1 MEKGT
6 IQVYY
11 GSGQGKSAAALG
23 KAVGFASQ
31 GLKTIIIQFLK
42 SETNSEYF
50 EKLEPEIK
58 LFRFERSKDGF
69 ESLTDEQKQE
79 EKINIL
85 NGLNYAKKVLG
96 TGECEL
102 LVLDEILGVV
112 DEGIVSEEDIMEALE
127 GRAINT
133 NVILTGLN
141 ITPGIFEIADSVLNV
156 KPEK

>member
-6 IQVYY
+6 IQIYY
-11 GSGQGKSAAALG
+11 GCGQGKSAAALG
-23 KAVGFASQ
+23 NAVRYASQ
-31 GLKTIIIQFLK
+31 GKKSIIIQFLK
-42 SETNSEYF
+42 SETNSDYF

-69 ESLTDEQKQE
+69 DDLTEQQKQE

-96 TGECEL
+96 TGECDL
-102 LVLDEILGVV
+102 LVLDEVLGVV

-127 GRAINT
+127 GRSINT
-133 NVILTGLN
+133 NVILTGLHM
-141 ITPGIFEIADSVLNV
+141 TSGLFEIADSVLKV

>member
-23 KAVGFASQ
+23 NAIRFASE
-31 GLKTIIIQFLK
+31 GKNTIIIQFLK
-42 SETNSEYF
+42 SEDNLDYF

-58 LFRFERSKDGF
+58 LFRFERSKEGF
-69 ESLTDEQKQE
+69 ANLTDEQKQE

-96 TGECEL
+96 TGECDLLILDEL
-102 LVLDEILGVV
+102 LGVI
-112 DEGIVSEEDIMEALE
+112 DEGIMTEQDIIDVLA
-127 GRAINT
+127 GKSINT

-141 ITPGIFEIADSVLNV
+141 MTPGLFEIADSVLNI

>member
-11 GSGQGKSAAALG
+11 GNGQGKSAAALG
-23 KAVGFASQ
+23 NAVRFASQ

-42 SETNSEYF
+42 SETDSEYF

-69 ESLTDEQKQE
+69 ENLTDEQKQE

-96 TGECEL
+96 TGECDL
-102 LVLDEILGVV
+102 LVLDEVLGVL
-112 DEGIVSEEDIMEALE
+112 DEGIVAEDAIPDALE
-127 GRAINT
+127 GKSLAT
-133 NVILTGLN
+133 NVIITGQNMSEGL
-141 ITPGIFEIADSVLNV
+141 FKIADNVL
-156 KPEK
+156 KIESEK

>member
-11 GSGQGKSAAALG
+11 GNGQGKSAAALG
-23 KAVGFASQ
+23 NAIRFASQ
-31 GLKTIIIQFLK
+31 GKKCIIIEFLK
-42 SETNSEYF
+42 SETNTDYF

-69 ESLTDEQKQE
+69 ENLTEEQKEE

-96 TGECEL
+96 TGECDL
-102 LVLDEILGVV
+102 LILDEFLGVLDE
-112 DEGIVSEEDIMEALE
+112 GIIDEEDIISALE
-127 GRAINT
+127 SKSLIT
-133 NVILTGLN
+133 NVILTGQNMFQGL
-141 ITPGIFEIADSVLNV
+141 FKIADNVL
-156 KPEK
+156 KLESEK

>member
-23 KAVGFASQ
+23 NAVRLASE
-31 GLKTIIIQFLK
+31 GKKTIVIQFLK
-42 SETNSEYF
+42 SETSSEYF

-69 ESLTDEQKQE
+69 ESLTEEQKQE

-96 TGECEL
+96 TGECDL

-112 DEGIVSEEDIMEALE
+112 DEGIVSEEDIKEAIE

-133 NVILTGLN
+133 SVILTGLN
-141 ITPGIFEIADSVLNV
+141 ITPGIFEIADNVLNI

>member
-11 GSGQGKSAAALG
+11 GNGQGKSAAALG
-23 KAVGFASQ
+23 NAIRFASQ
-31 GLKTIIIQFLK
+31 GKKCIIIEFLK
-42 SETNSEYF
+42 SETNTDYF

-69 ESLTDEQKQE
+69 ENLTEEQKEE

-96 TGECEL
+96 TGECDL
-102 LVLDEILGVV
+102 LILDEFLGVLDE
-112 DEGIVSEEDIMEALE
+112 GIIDEEDIISALE
-127 GRAINT
+127 SKSLIT
-133 NVILTGLN
+133 NVILTGQNMSQGL
-141 ITPGIFEIADSVLNV
+141 FKIADNVL
-156 KPEK
+156 KLESEK

>member
-23 KAVGFASQ
+23 NAVGFASQ
-31 GLKTIIIQFLK
+31 GLKAIIIQFLK

>member
-11 GSGQGKSAAALG
+11 GNGQGKSAAALG
-23 KAVGFASQ
+23 NAIRFASQ
-31 GLKTIIIQFLK
+31 GKKCIIIQFLK
-42 SETNSEYF
+42 SETNTEYF

-69 ESLTDEQKQE
+69 ENLTDEQKQE

-96 TGECEL
+96 TGECDL
-102 LVLDEILGVV
+102 LVLDEVLGVL
-112 DEGIVSEEDIMEALE
+112 DEGIVAEDAITDALE
-127 GRAINT
+127 GKSLAT
-133 NVILTGLN
+133 NVIITGQNMSEGL
-141 ITPGIFEIADSVLNV
+141 FKIADNVL
-156 KPEK
+156 KIESEK

>member
-23 KAVGFASQ
+23 NAVRLASE
-31 GLKTIIIQFLK
+31 GKKTTVIQFLK
-42 SETNSEYF
+42 SETSSEYF

-69 ESLTDEQKQE
+69 ESLTEEQKQE

-96 TGECEL
+96 TGECDL

-112 DEGIVSEEDIMEALE
+112 DEGIVSEEDIKEAIE

-133 NVILTGLN
+133 SVILTGLN
-141 ITPGIFEIADSVLNV
+141 ITPGIFGIADSVLNI

>member
-6 IQVYY
+6 IQAYY

-23 KAVGFASQ
+23 YALRFASE
-31 GLKTIIIQFLK
+31 GRSTIIIQFLK
-42 SETNSEYF
+42 SENDSDYL

-58 LFRFERSKDGF
+58 LFRFERSKEGF
-69 ESLTDEQKQE
+69 QNLTEEQKQE

-85 NGLNYAKKVLG
+85 NGLNYAKKVLD
-96 TGECEL
+96 TGECDL
-102 LVLDEILGVV
+102 LILDEILGVV
-112 DEGIVSEEDIMEALE
+112 DEGIVSEQDIMEVLE
-127 GRAINT
+127 GKSVFT

-141 ITPGIFEIADSVLNV
+141 MTPGLFEIADSVLNI

>member
-11 GSGQGKSAAALG
+11 GNGQGKSAAALG
-23 KAVGFASQ
+23 NAIRFASQ
-31 GLKTIIIQFLK
+31 GKKCIIIEFLK
-42 SETNSEYF
+42 SETNTDYF

-69 ESLTDEQKQE
+69 ENLTEEQKEE

-96 TGECEL
+96 TGECDL
-102 LVLDEILGVV
+102 LILDE
-112 DEGIVSEEDIMEALE
+112 
-127 GRAINT
+127 
-133 NVILTGLN
+133 
-141 ITPGIFEIADSVLNV
+141 F
-156 KPEK
+156 